1 MRYLSIIIPTFN
13 DQNII
18 KNKILFL
25 IKNLRKMKIKYEI
38 IIVNDGSS
46 DDTLRELKSIK
57 SKKNYIK
64 IINNR
69 KNCGKSYSIKKGL
82 KVAKHEHI
90 VLVDSDL
97 PYFDTFEKII
107 KKLKQNYDFV
117 FINRRHK
124 NSRIIN
130 KKLNFYQISRIFIG
144 WLVSLFVKLL
154 LNFNLLGGDTQ
165 SGLKGFKKI
174 KNFNKLNFVSTK
186 FFLDLEIMYFY
197 NKLNRKFYSIPV
209 KYKIAEKSSIK
220 IFSVK
225 KNFEILIE
233 LIRVIQNLKK

>member
-1 MRYLSIIIPTFN
+1 MNSISIIIPCFN
-13 DQNII
+13 DEISI
-18 KNKILFL
+18 KKKLNSLS
-25 IKNLRKMKIKYEI
+25 RKLKQIKIKYEV
-38 IIVNDGSS
+38 IVINDGSS
-46 DDTLRELKSIK
+46 DDTLRELKSVGI
-57 SKKNYIK
+57 KKNYIK
-64 IINNR
+64 IISNR
-69 KNCGKSYSIKKGL
+69 KNFGKSYSIKKGL
-82 KVAKHEHI
+82 EVAKHEHI

-186 FFLDLEIMYFY
+186 FFDESTVPAFKTYLSKVLAI
-197 NKLNRKFYSIPV
+197 ST
-209 KYKIAEKSSIK
+209 SSFLMIVA
-220 IFSVK
+220 F
-225 KNFEILIE
+225 LTCTC
-233 LIRVIQNLKK
+233 L

>member
-1 MRYLSIIIPTFN
+1 MKSISIIIPCFN
-13 DQNII
+13 DEISI
-18 KNKILFL
+18 KEKLIFL
-25 IKNLRKMKIKYEI
+25 LQKLKKTKIKYEI
-38 IIVNDGSS
+38 IVINDGSS
-46 DDTLRELKSIK
+46 DNTLLELKSIE

-64 IINNR
+64 ILNNR
-69 KNCGKSYSIKKGL
+69 KNFGKSYSIKKGL
-82 KVAKHEHI
+82 KVAKYEYI
-90 VLVDSDL
+90 LLVDSDL
-97 PYFDTFEKII
+97 PYFNTFEKII

-117 FINRRHK
+117 FINRRHQD
-124 NSRIIN
+124 SRIIN
-130 KKLNFYQISRIFIG
+130 KRLNFYQISRIFIG

-197 NKLNRKFYSIPV
+197 NKLNKKFYSIPV

-220 IFSVK
+220 IFSMK

>member
-1 MRYLSIIIPTFN
+1 MNSISIIIPCFN
-13 DQNII
+13 DEISI
-18 KNKILFL
+18 KKKLNSLSRKLKKI
-25 IKNLRKMKIKYEI
+25 KIKYEV
-38 IIVNDGSS
+38 IVINDGSS
-46 DDTLRELKSIK
+46 DDTLRELKSVGI
-57 SKKNYIK
+57 KKNYIK
-64 IINNR
+64 IISNR
-69 KNCGKSYSIKKGL
+69 KNFGKSYSIKKGL
-82 KVAKHEHI
+82 EVAKHEHI

-154 LNFNLLGGDTQ
+154 LNFSLLGGDTQ

-197 NKLNRKFYSIPV
+197 NKLNKRFYSIPV

-220 IFSVK
+220 IFSLK

>member
-1 MRYLSIIIPTFN
+1 MNSISIIIPCFN
-13 DQNII
+13 DEISI
-18 KNKILFL
+18 KKKLNSLS
-25 IKNLRKMKIKYEI
+25 RKLKQIKIKYEV
-38 IIVNDGSS
+38 IVINDGSS
-46 DDTLRELKSIK
+46 DDTLRELKSVGI
-57 SKKNYIK
+57 KKNYIK
-64 IINNR
+64 IISNR
-69 KNCGKSYSIKKGL
+69 KNFGKSYSIKKGL
-82 KVAKHEHI
+82 EVAKHEHI

-154 LNFNLLGGDTQ
+154 LNFSLLGGDTQ

-197 NKLNRKFYSIPV
+197 NKLNKRFYSIPV
-209 KYKIAEKSSIK
+209 KYKIAENHNKNILLEK
-220 IFSVK
+220 I
-225 KNFEILIE
+225 
-233 LIRVIQNLKK
+233 LKF